1 MKKERLIAVIR
12 DVCRSLNVKCFFC
25 GDKCQL
31 GPVGDI
37 DDESS
42 VRSIGDVRIID
53 EFNYYVSGGLLI
65 DEFNDYFDE
74 DIESEE
80 VDTIAGYII
89 HHIGYVPDKDER
101 VSVRVN
107 DYVLTTSEI
116 QNGRIYSVL
125 LNIDDERMI
134 EVDYVVMD
142 NFVHETEINT
152 QSDKDEKSETK
163 DK

>member
-1 MKKERLIAVIR
+1 MAILIDEYGGVEGIVTME
-12 DVCRSLNVKCFFC
+12 DL
-25 GDKCQL
+25 L
-31 GPVGDI
+31 EEIVGDI
-37 DDESS
+37 DDESD
-42 VRSIGDVRIID
+42 VTTLGDIRIID
-53 EFNYYVSGGLLI
+53 DFNYFVSGGLLI

-74 DIESEE
+74 DIESDE

-107 DYVLTTSEI
+107 NYVLTTSEI

-142 NFVHETEINT
+142 DVAYETENDRNSSKD
-152 QSDKDEKSETK
+152 SDLEI
-163 DK
+163 